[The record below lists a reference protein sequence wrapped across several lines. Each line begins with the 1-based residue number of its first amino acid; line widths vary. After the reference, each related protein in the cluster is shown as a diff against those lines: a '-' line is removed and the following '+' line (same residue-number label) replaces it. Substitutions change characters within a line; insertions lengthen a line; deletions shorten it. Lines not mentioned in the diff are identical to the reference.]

1 MDEKTIRRRKYNEVI
16 KACAG
21 RGNVLGNTLYKAA
34 NKTYRDRSVEDFLI
48 RGPTSLIS

>member
-21 RGNVLGNTLYKAA
+21 RGSALGNTLYKAV
-34 NKTYRDRSVEDFLI
+34 NKTYRDRYIEDFLL
-48 RGPTSLIS
+48 RDPASLIS

>member
-21 RGNVLGNTLYKAA
+21 RGSVLGNILYITA